1 MQLFYN
7 PNIDETTESFSF
19 DKEESKHIIKVLR
32 KKDTDILFVTN
43 GLGLLLKTEIT
54 LASDNK
60 CTVKTLATEQ
70 AETSKYHLHLAVAP
84 TKMNDRY
91 EWFLEKATEIGV
103 HEITPI
109 ICDRSERKA
118 VNQER
123 FEKILL
129 TAMKQ
134 SNVCFLPKLNEAITF
149 KEFIKHKN
157 DGLQLIA
164 HCEETNKKSLKSVLK
179 ANENVTLL
187 IGPEGDFSEKE
198 IALAI
203 ENNFVAVS
211 LGNTRLRTET
221 AAIVAC
227 HSVVF
232 LNESPLTP
240 TRATANWRS
249 KGGITE

>member
-7 PNIDETTESFSF
+7 PTITESTETFSF

-32 KKDTDILFVTN
+32 KKDTDLLYVTN
-43 GLGLLLKTEIT
+43 GLGFLFKTEIT
-54 LASDNK
+54 LASDSK
-60 CTVKTLATEQ
+60 CTVKIISFEKA
-70 AETSKYHLHLAVAP
+70 APSKFKLHLAVAP

-109 ICDRSERKA
+109 ICDHSERK
-118 VNQER
+118 VINNER
-123 FEKILL
+123 FDKILL

-134 SNVCFLPKLNEAITF
+134 SNELYLPKLNPAITF
-149 KEFIKHKN
+149 KEFIKLKN
-157 DGLQLIA
+157 EGIKLIA
-164 HCEETNKKSLKSVLK
+164 HCEQTDKKSLKSVLK
-179 ANENVTLL
+179 TNEDYIIL

-198 IALAI
+198 IALAL
-203 ENNFVAVS
+203 ENDFRAVS

-232 LNESPLTP
+232 VNE
-240 TRATANWRS
+240 N
-249 KGGITE
+249 